1 MDSVRATL
9 LRNKSDVCMI
19 LLIKKMSILEK
30 IPDTSQD
37 IFSDR
42 GPVVFV
48 EEYSETIKA
57 RSFGGS

>member
-1 MDSVRATL
+1 MYD
-9 LRNKSDVCMI
+9 

-30 IPDTSQD
+30 IPDTQAKTS
-37 IFSDR
+37 FSDR

-57 RSFGGS
+57 RSFGGC